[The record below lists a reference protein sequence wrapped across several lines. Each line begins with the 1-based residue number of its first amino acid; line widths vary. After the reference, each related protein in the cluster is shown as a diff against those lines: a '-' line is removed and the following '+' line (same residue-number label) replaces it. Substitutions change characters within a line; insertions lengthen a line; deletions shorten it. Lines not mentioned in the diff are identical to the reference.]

1 MWNCPRCGR
10 EVSGQGFCRYCGADL
25 RTYAAPVPKKSSA
38 NLPVIIMSAVAGVL
52 LIAAAVLFV
61 LVLQKPSAETGTTPN
76 TMPTL
81 APSQGSLTEQQ
92 PPAESATTF
101 ASASAG
107 SVLPDQSGHSY
118 APSNVLRN
126 DDTCW
131 VENAPGYGEGEW
143 ILFDLPSRQRVS
155 GLYLVNGYAGSADQ
169 YDYNSKISKIQLD
182 FSDGSSTVVNLQ
194 VYGSSMRKTIQNI
207 RFDKPVDTEY
217 VKLTILG
224 TEPGKCEDT
233 CLTYVA
239 PY

>member
-92 PPAESATTF
+92 PPAESATMF

-155 GLYLVNGYAGSADQ
+155 GLYLV
-169 YDYNSKISKIQLD
+169 
-182 FSDGSSTVVNLQ
+182 
-194 VYGSSMRKTIQNI
+194 
-207 RFDKPVDTEY
+207 
-217 VKLTILG
+217 
-224 TEPGKCEDT
+224 
-233 CLTYVA
+233 
-239 PY
+239 